1 MPEENDANATG
12 GASQGGQGG
21 DGAGDSGTGK
31 SDGGHQAWS
40 PDQLPEEARAYLDS
54 ELKRRAA
61 DAEAKTRTASKANA
75 ANEAR
80 DALMKQ
86 ISEALGLTE
95 GPTSAEELTK
105 QLTTAKG
112 EARRL
117 RVERAIERAAGKL
130 DADAE
135 LVEALLTKR
144 GALKDL
150 DPSADGFGE
159 ALGTLVADVVE
170 RNPRLKVEAKQSH
183 PSSSGAT
190 ATGGFASGSGS
201 DSRDVNS
208 MSVDE
213 MYEYLKKYRR

>member
-1 MPEENDANATG
+1 MPEEDDANATG
-12 GASQGGQGG
+12 GAGQSGG
-21 DGAGDSGTGK
+21 GAGDGDAGK
-31 SDGGHQAWS
+31 NNGGRHAWS

-61 DAEAKTRTASKANA
+61 DAEAKARTASKANA
-75 ANEAR
+75 ASEAR

-86 ISEALGLTE
+86 LSEALGIGE
-95 GPTSAEELTK
+95 RPTSAEELAE
-105 QLTTAKG
+105 QLTTARG

-117 RVERAIERAAGKL
+117 KVERAIERAASKL
-130 DADAE
+130 GADAE

-150 DPSADGFGE
+150 DPLADGFGE

-170 RNPRLKVEAKQSH
+170 RNPRLKTEAKQSH
-183 PSSSGAT
+183 PSSGGAT
-190 ATGGFASGSGS
+190 ATGGFASGSGA
-201 DSRDVNS
+201 DSTDVNS

-213 MYEYLKKYRR
+213 MYEYLKKHRR